1 MKASISSWSYREWFN
16 DGRIDL
22 PAFVD
27 EVARLGA
34 DGLEIFPR
42 HIDPDN
48 VGGQIKAVAEQAR
61 KAGLDVASVI
71 AANDFACADLRQRA
85 DAVEKMKEWIGFCA
99 AAGIERMN
107 TFTGYHRD
115 GQDPVAEVYR
125 VVDAYREVMPTAR
138 EHGVLLCVENHSTVA
153 RDADG
158 LMAILAMVG
167 DDHLRTN
174 PDPSNFVREFT
185 TRSERACEAIYTETA
200 KIAPAAANAHVK
212 VGDFDEAGE
221 HAHLDVPRLL
231 GVLKDAG
238 YDGHVVMEVY
248 GENAAKPDETCKKGL
263 EMLRRHF

>member
-1 MKASISSWSYREWFN
+1 MKASVSSWSYREWFN

-22 PAFVD
+22 PGFVD

-48 VGGQIKAVAEQAR
+48 VGGQLKSVAEQAR
-61 KAGLDVASVI
+61 KAGLEIASVI
-71 AANDFACADLRQRA
+71 AGNDFAWPEIGGRA
-85 DAVEKMKEWIGFCA
+85 ESVEKMKAWIGYCA
-99 AAGIERMN
+99 EAGITRMN

-115 GQDPVAEVYR
+115 GQDPVADVYR
-125 VVDAYREVMPTAR
+125 VVDAYREVMPVAR
-138 EHGVLLCVENHSTVA
+138 EHGVLLCVENHSSVA

-158 LMAILAMVG
+158 LLHILAMVG
-167 DDHLRTN
+167 DDHLKTN

-185 TRSERACEAIYTETA
+185 TCSERACEAIYTETE
-200 KIAPAAANAHVK
+200 KIAPLAANAHIK
-212 VGDFDEAGE
+212 VGDFDDNGE
-221 HAHLDVPRLL
+221 HAHLDVPRIM
-231 GVLKDAG
+231 GILKDAG

-248 GENAAKPDETCKKGL
+248 GEHSAKPDETCGKGL